1 MLTYHNRDRDD
12 NNDLDNDAD
21 NSVIPT
27 DDTSPWQVVAC
38 KETLQHV
45 KPDEP
50 TRQLGLYFSTDSK
63 CEHQLEHI
71 KKKIDPELAC
81 LASTKASFAEA
92 ELVTHVAIEKQAL
105 YGLKFT
111 TITEKKIAAAM
122 APTRAVFLHKAGV
135 ARTEPRNLT
144 GAHGALHGLDL
155 RNWEVANIAN
165 KIELLVKT

>member
-1 MLTYHNRDRDD
+1 MLTFHNRDRDD
-12 NNDLDNDAD
+12 NPDGDNDDD
-21 NSVIPT
+21 NSETPT
-27 DDTSPWQVVAC
+27 DDPCPWKVVAC

-81 LASTKASFAEA
+81 LASKQASFAEA
-92 ELVTHVAIEKQAL
+92 ELVTHVALEKQAL

-111 TITEKKIAAAM
+111 TVSEKKDRFCYGIH
-122 APTRAVFLHKAGV
+122 PSRHPSQGWSRA
-135 ARTEPRNLT
+135 N
-144 GAHGALHGLDL
+144 
-155 RNWEVANIAN
+155 
-165 KIELLVKT
+165 